1 VKKKSKEWEKI
12 FSSYSS
18 DRGLLSTISKE
29 CKKLNN
35 QSTNNPINKW
45 ENEQNTSQKK
55 KYK

>member
-12 FSSYSS
+12 FSSYCS